1 MKQVAIGLL
10 CFAVRFAAA
19 QGARGIA
26 VFEEHCA
33 QCHAAPAPDSR
44 APNRDALRQH
54 TPESI
59 LDAMTSGAMVE
70 QARSLTVDQRRQV
83 AEFIAGRPLGA
94 SASGDASAMPNRCSA
109 TLGDHRLTAA
119 QLSGPMADPMKGPM
133 WNGWGVDLGN
143 SRFQTAAAAGLTAD
157 QVPKLK
163 LKWAFGFPNASSM
176 YGQASIAG
184 GRVYVGADTGFVYSL
199 DAKTGCVYWSFQAA
213 GGVRTA
219 PSIGPVKGGYAVY
232 FGDVKAN
239 VYAVD
244 AQTGKQIWKQR
255 TDTHPI
261 ARVTGAPALAE
272 GVLYV
277 PVASLEELAGGNPAY
292 ECCTFRGSMVAY
304 NAETGK
310 QLWKTYT
317 IPQEPKRLKKTSRGT
332 QLWGPA
338 GAAIWSAP
346 SIDLKRGLLYAA
358 TGDSYTA
365 PAVPTSDA
373 VMAFDL
379 KTGRVIWTKQ
389 VTENDAF
396 VVGNCS
402 NSSKTR
408 SETCPPDQGPD
419 FDFGNSPI
427 LRTLPNGHDIIVI
440 GQKSGI
446 GWALDPEKQGAVLW
460 QDRIGKGSAL
470 GGIEWGSAT
479 DGRLVYFANADASWG
494 PEQAGGLTAVMIQ
507 NGERVWST
515 RPPAIPCKGDRDP
528 DCIQAQSAAITV
540 IPGVVFSASSNGIM
554 RAYASGD
561 GKIIW
566 EYNAAHEYSTV
577 NGVVAK
583 GGGISGPGPAVADGM
598 LFMTSGYTALGG
610 GSPGNVL
617 LAFGLE

>member
-1 MKQVAIGLL
+1 MKRVAIGLL
-10 CFAVRFAAA
+10 LIVGRFAAA

-33 QCHAAPAPDSR
+33 QCHVAAARDSR
-44 APNRDALRQH
+44 APQRDALRER

-70 QARSLTVDQRRQV
+70 QARSLTVEQRRQV
-83 AEFIAGRPLGA
+83 AEYLAGRPLGA
-94 SASGDASAMPNRCSA
+94 AASGDASAMPNRCPTPAS
-109 TLGDHRLTAA
+109 TAP
-119 QLSGPMADPMKGPM
+119 LADPAKLPM

-143 SRFQTAAAAGLTAD
+143 SRFQPGAAAGLTAD
-157 QVPKLK
+157 QVPRLK

-176 YGQASIAG
+176 YGQPSVAG

-219 PSIGPVKGGYAVY
+219 PSIGPVKNGFALY

-244 AQTGKQIWKQR
+244 ARTGKQIWSAR
-255 TDTHPI
+255 TDPHPI

-272 GVLYV
+272 GRLYV

-292 ECCTFRGSMVAY
+292 ECCTFRGSIVAY
-304 NAETGK
+304 DAETGR
-310 QLWKTYT
+310 QIWKTYT
-317 IPQEPKRLKKTSRGT
+317 IPQEPRPIKKTSRGM

-338 GAAIWSAP
+338 GAAVWSAP
-346 SIDLKRGLLYAA
+346 SLDLKRGLLYAA
-358 TGDSYTA
+358 TGDAYTA
-365 PAVPTSDA
+365 PAAPTSDA

-379 KTGRVIWTKQ
+379 GTGRVVWTKQ
-389 VTENDAF
+389 LTENDAF
-396 VVGNCS
+396 VVGNCANTS
-402 NSSKTR
+402 QTR
-408 SETCPPDQGPD
+408 SETCPANQGPD

-427 LRTLPNGHDIIVI
+427 LRTLPNGHDVLVI

-446 GWALDPEKQGAVLW
+446 GWALNPEKQGAVLW

-479 DGRLVYFANADASWG
+479 DGRLVYFPNADASWG
-494 PEQAGGLTAVMIQ
+494 PEQAGGLAAVMIQ
-507 NGERVWST
+507 NGERVWFT
-515 RPPAIPCKGDRDP
+515 RPPPIPCKGRRDP
-528 DCIQAQSAAITV
+528 NCIQAQSAAITV

-554 RAYASGD
+554 RAYASAD

-566 EYNAAHEYSTV
+566 EYNAAHDYLTV
-577 NGVVAK
+577 NDVAAK
-583 GGGISGPGPAVADGM
+583 GGAINGPGPAVAGGM
-598 LFMTSGYTALGG
+598 LFMTSGYAALGG

-617 LAFGLE
+617 LAFGIE

>member
-1 MKQVAIGLL
+1 MKRVAILWLGIGLDL
-10 CFAVRFAAA
+10 CFGVRFAAA

-44 APNRDALRQH
+44 APNRDALRER

-59 LDAMTSGAMVE
+59 LDAMTSGAMME
-70 QARSLTVDQRRQV
+70 QARALTVEQRRQV
-83 AEFIAGRPLGA
+83 AEYIAGRPLGA
-94 SASGDASAMPNRCSA
+94 TASGDASAMPNRCP
-109 TLGDHRLTAA
+109 AA
-119 QLSGPMADPMKGPM
+119 LSDRPLADPAQSPM
-133 WNGWGVDLGN
+133 WNGWGADAGN
-143 SRFQTAAAAGLTAD
+143 SRFQTAAAAGLSAD
-157 QVPKLK
+157 QAPRLK

-176 YGQASIAG
+176 YGQPSIAG
-184 GRVYVGADTGFVYSL
+184 GRAYVGADTGFVYSL

-219 PSIGPVKGGYAVY
+219 PSIGPVKNGYAVY

-244 AQTGKQIWKQR
+244 ARTGKQIWTQR
-255 TDTHPI
+255 TDPHPI
-261 ARVTGAPALAE
+261 ARVTGAPALA
-272 GVLYV
+272 GGILYV
-277 PVASLEELAGGNPAY
+277 PVASLEELAGGNAAY

-304 NAETGK
+304 DAGTGK
-310 QLWKTYT
+310 QIWKTYT
-317 IPQEPKRLKKTSRGT
+317 IPEEPKRLKKTSRGT

-346 SIDLKRGLLYAA
+346 SIDVKRGLLYAA
-358 TGDSYTA
+358 TGDAYTA
-365 PAVPTSDA
+365 PAAPTSDA

-379 KTGRVIWTKQ
+379 KTGRVVWTKQ
-389 VTENDAF
+389 LTENDAF

-402 NSSKTR
+402 NKSKTR

-419 FDFGNSPI
+419 FDFGSSPI
-427 LRTLPNGHDIIVI
+427 LRTLPNGHDVLVI

-446 GWALDPEKQGAVLW
+446 GWALDPEKQGAVMW

-470 GGIEWGSAT
+470 GGIEWGSAS
-479 DGRLVYFANADASWG
+479 DGRLVYFANADATWG
-494 PEQAGGLTAVMIQ
+494 AEQAGGLTAVMIQ

-515 RPPAIPCKGDRDP
+515 RPPPIPCKSDRDFN
-528 DCIQAQSAAITV
+528 CIQAQSAAVTA

-554 RAYASGD
+554 RAYASANGR
-561 GKIIW
+561 IIW

-577 NGVVAK
+577 NGVPAK
-583 GGGISGPGPAVADGM
+583 GGGINGPGPVVVGGM
-598 LFMTSGYTALGG
+598 LFMTSGYAALGG

-617 LAFGLE
+617 LAFGVE

>member
-1 MKQVAIGLL
+1 MKTPAIALL
-10 CFAVRFAAA
+10 FLSMRFAPA
-19 QGARGIA
+19 QGARGIS
-26 VFEEHCA
+26 VFAEHCA
-33 QCHAAPAPDSR
+33 LCHAAPAPDSR
-44 APNRDALRQH
+44 APQLDALRQR

-59 LDAMTSGAMVE
+59 LDAMSSGAMME
-70 QARSLTVDQRRQV
+70 QAKSLSVEQRRQV
-83 AEFIAGRPLGA
+83 AEYIAGRPLGA
-94 SASGDASAMPNRCSA
+94 SASGDASVMPNHC
-109 TLGDHRLTAA
+109 AA
-119 QLSGPMADPMKGPM
+119 STFADPAKSPM

-176 YGQASIAG
+176 YGQPSIAD
-184 GRVYVGADTGFVYSL
+184 GRVFVGADTGFLYAL

-219 PSIGPVKGGYAVY
+219 PSIGPVKSGYAVY

-244 AQTGKQIWKQR
+244 AQTGKQIWTAR
-255 TDTHPI
+255 ADTHPI
-261 ARVTGAPALAE
+261 ARITGAPALAE
-272 GVLYV
+272 GRLYV

-292 ECCTFRGSMVAY
+292 ECCTFRGSMIAY
-304 NAETGK
+304 DAETGK

-338 GAAIWSAP
+338 GAAIWAAP
-346 SIDLKRGLLYAA
+346 SIDLKRGLLYVA
-358 TGDSYTA
+358 TGDAYTA
-365 PAVPTSDA
+365 PAAPTSDS

-389 VTENDAF
+389 LTENDTF
-396 VVGNCS
+396 VVGNCG

-427 LRTLPNGHDIIVI
+427 LRTLPNGHDILVA

-446 GWALDPEKQGAVLW
+446 GWALDPEKKGAVLW
-460 QDRIGKGSAL
+460 QDRVGKGSAL

-479 DGRLVYFANADASWG
+479 DGKLVYFPNSDASYG
-494 PEQAGGLTAVMIQ
+494 PEEAGGLAAVMIQ
-507 NGERVWST
+507 NGERVWFT
-515 RPPAIPCKGDRDP
+515 RPPPIPCKGARDP
-528 DCIQAQSAAITV
+528 NCIQAQSAAITV
-540 IPGVVFSASSNGIM
+540 IPGVVFSASTNGIM
-554 RAYASGD
+554 RAYASAD

-577 NGVVAK
+577 NGVAGK
-583 GGGISGPGPAVADGM
+583 GGGVNGPGPAVVGGM
-598 LFMTSGYTALGG
+598 LYMTSGYAALGG

-617 LAFGLE
+617 LAFGIDSPP

>member
-1 MKQVAIGLL
+1 MKRVAIGLL
-10 CFAVRFAAA
+10 CLGVRFAAA

-26 VFEEHCA
+26 VFEEHCSV
-33 QCHAAPAPDSR
+33 CHAAPAPDSR
-44 APNRDALRQH
+44 APNRDALRQR

-70 QARSLTVDQRRQV
+70 QAKSLTVEQRRQV
-83 AEFIAGRPLGA
+83 AEYIAGRPLGA
-94 SASGDASAMPNRCSA
+94 AASGDASAMPNRCSA
-109 TLGDHRLTAA
+109 N
-119 QLSGPMADPMKGPM
+119 QFADPMKGPM

-143 SRFQTAAAAGLTAD
+143 SRFQTAEAAGLTAD

-176 YGQASIAG
+176 YGQPSIAG

-219 PSIGPVKGGYAVY
+219 PTIGPVKNGYAVY

-244 AQTGKQIWKQR
+244 ARTGKQIWTER
-255 TDTHPI
+255 TDAHPI
-261 ARVTGAPALAE
+261 ARVTGAPALAG

-304 NAETGK
+304 DAESGR
-310 QLWKTYT
+310 QIWKTYT
-317 IPQEPKRLKKTSRGT
+317 IAEEPKRVKKTSRGT

-346 SIDLKRGLLYAA
+346 SIDMKRGLLYAA

-379 KTGRVIWTKQ
+379 KTGRVVWTKQ
-389 VTENDAF
+389 LTENDAF

-402 NSSKTR
+402 NTSKTR
-408 SETCPPDQGPD
+408 SETCPPEQGPD

-427 LRTLPNGHDIIVI
+427 LRTLPNGHDILVI

-446 GWALDPEKQGAVLW
+446 GWALDPEKQGAVMW

-494 PEQAGGLTAVMIQ
+494 PEQAGGLTAAMIQ
-507 NGERVWST
+507 NGERVWFT
-515 RPPAIPCKGDRDP
+515 RPPPIPCKGDRDP
-528 DCIQAQSAAITV
+528 GCIQAQSAAITV

-554 RAYASGD
+554 RAYASAD

-566 EYNAAHEYSTV
+566 EYNAAHEYTSV
-577 NGVVAK
+577 NGVAAK
-583 GGGISGPGPAVADGM
+583 GGGINGPGPVVAGGM
-598 LFMTSGYTALGG
+598 LFMSSGYAALGG

-617 LAFGLE
+617 LAFGIE

>member
-1 MKQVAIGLL
+1 MKAVAIGLL
-10 CFAVRFAAA
+10 CVASRFAAA

-33 QCHAAPAPDSR
+33 QCHAAPVPDSR
-44 APNRDALRQH
+44 APNRDALRER

-70 QARSLTVDQRRQV
+70 QARSLTVEQKRQV
-83 AEFIAGRPLGA
+83 AEYSAGRPLGS

-109 TLGDHRLTAA
+109 QLNAA
-119 QLSGPMADPMKGPM
+119 QFGDPMKGPM
-133 WNGWGVDLGN
+133 WNGWGVDAGN
-143 SRFQTAAAAGLTAD
+143 SRFQSAASAGLALE
-157 QVPKLK
+157 QVPRLK
-163 LKWAFGFPNASSM
+163 LKWSFGFPNASSM
-176 YGQASIAG
+176 YGQPSIAG

-199 DAKTGCVYWSFQAA
+199 DARTGCVYWSFQAA
-213 GGVRTA
+213 AGVRTA
-219 PSIGPVKGGYAVY
+219 PSIGRTKGGYAVY

-244 AQTGKQIWKQR
+244 ARTGKQIWTRR
-255 TDTHPI
+255 TDAHPI
-261 ARVTGAPALAE
+261 ARVTGAPALA
-272 GVLYV
+272 GGILYV

-304 NAETGK
+304 DAETGK
-310 QLWKTYT
+310 QIWKTYT
-317 IPQEPKRLKKTSRGT
+317 IPEEPKRLNKTSRGT

-346 SIDLKRGLLYAA
+346 SIDMKRGLLYAA
-358 TGDSYTA
+358 TGDAYTA
-365 PAVPTSDA
+365 PAAPTSDA

-379 KTGRVIWTKQ
+379 KTGRVVWTKQ
-389 VTENDAF
+389 LTKDDAF

-402 NSSKTR
+402 NRSKTR

-419 FDFGNSPI
+419 FDFGSSPI
-427 LRTLPNGHDIIVI
+427 LRTLPNGHDVLVI

-446 GWALDPEKQGAVLW
+446 GWALDPEKQGAVMW

-494 PEQAGGLTAVMIQ
+494 PDQAGGLTAVMIQ

-515 RPPAIPCKGDRDP
+515 RPPPIPCKSDRDP
-528 DCIQAQSAAITV
+528 NCIQAQSAAVTA

-554 RAYASGD
+554 RAYASAD

-566 EYNAAHEYSTV
+566 EYNAAHEYSAV
-577 NGVVAK
+577 NGVPAK
-583 GGGISGPGPAVADGM
+583 GGAINGPGPVVVDGM
-598 LFMTSGYTALGG
+598 LYMTSGYAALGG

-617 LAFGLE
+617 LAFGIE

>member
-1 MKQVAIGLL
+1 MKRIAILVLYVGVEL
-10 CFAVRFAAA
+10 CLASRFAAA

-33 QCHAAPAPDSR
+33 QCHSAPAPDSR
-44 APNRDALRQH
+44 APDRDLLRQR

-70 QARSLTVDQRRQV
+70 QARSLSVEQRRQV
-83 AEFIAGRPLGA
+83 AEYIAGRPLGA
-94 SASGDASAMPNRCSA
+94 SAAGDASAMSNRC
-109 TLGDHRLTAA
+109 AA
-119 QLSGPMADPMKGPM
+119 SSFADPTKGPT
-133 WNGWGVDLGN
+133 WNGWGGDLGN
-143 SRFQTAAAAGLTAD
+143 SRFQTAAAAGLTVD
-157 QVPKLK
+157 QAPKLK

-176 YGQASIAG
+176 YGQPSIAG

-199 DAKTGCVYWSFQAA
+199 DAETGCVYWSFQAS

-219 PSIGPVKGGYAVY
+219 PSIGPVKTGSDKSRYAVY

-244 AQTGKQIWKQR
+244 AQTGKQIWMQR
-255 TDTHPI
+255 ADAHPI

-272 GVLYV
+272 GRLYV

-304 NAETGK
+304 DAETGK
-310 QLWKTYT
+310 QIWKTYT
-317 IPQEPKRLKKTSRGT
+317 IPEEPKRLKKTSRGK

-346 SIDLKRGLLYAA
+346 SIDLKRGLVYAA
-358 TGDSYTA
+358 TGDAYTA
-365 PAVPTSDA
+365 PAAPTSDA

-379 KTGRVIWTKQ
+379 KTGRVVWSKQ
-389 VTENDAF
+389 LTENDAF

-402 NSSKTR
+402 NASKTR

-419 FDFGNSPI
+419 FDFGSSPI
-427 LRTLPNGHDIIVI
+427 LRTLPNGHDVIIV

-446 GWALDPEKQGAVLW
+446 GWALDPEKQGTVMW

-515 RPPAIPCKGDRDP
+515 RPPPIPCKSARDP
-528 DCIQAQSAAITV
+528 NCIQAQSAAVTA

-554 RAYASGD
+554 RAYASAD

-577 NGVVAK
+577 NGVAAK
-583 GGGISGPGPAVADGM
+583 GGGINGPGPVVVGGM
-598 LFMTSGYTALGG
+598 LFMTSGYAALGG

-617 LAFGLE
+617 LAFGVE

>member
-1 MKQVAIGLL
+1 MKAVVIGLL
-10 CFAVRFAAA
+10 LCVASRFAAA

-44 APNRDALRQH
+44 APNRDALRER

-59 LDAMTSGAMVE
+59 LDAMTSGAMAE
-70 QARSLTVDQRRQV
+70 QARSLSVEQKRQV
-83 AEFIAGRPLGA
+83 AEYIAGRPLGS

-109 TLGDHRLTAA
+109 QNAA
-119 QLSGPMADPMKGPM
+119 QFGDPMKGPM
-133 WNGWGVDLGN
+133 WNGWGVDAGN
-143 SRFQTAAAAGLTAD
+143 SRFQSAESAGLALE
-157 QVPKLK
+157 QVPRLK
-163 LKWAFGFPNASSM
+163 LKWSFGFPNASSM
-176 YGQASIAG
+176 YGQPSIAG

-199 DAKTGCVYWSFQAA
+199 DAKTGCVYWSFRAA

-219 PSIGPVKGGYAVY
+219 PSIGPTKGGDAVY

-244 AQTGKQIWKQR
+244 ARTGKQIWTRR
-255 TDTHPI
+255 TDAHPI
-261 ARVTGAPALAE
+261 ARVTGAPALA
-272 GVLYV
+272 GGILYV

-304 NAETGK
+304 DAETGR
-310 QLWKTYT
+310 QVWKTYT
-317 IPQEPKRLKKTSRGT
+317 IPEEPKRLKKTSRGT

-346 SIDLKRGLLYAA
+346 SIDMKRGLLYAA
-358 TGDSYTA
+358 TGDAYTA
-365 PAVPTSDA
+365 PAAPTSDA

-379 KTGRVIWTKQ
+379 NTGRVVWTKQ
-389 VTENDAF
+389 LTKDDAF

-402 NSSKTR
+402 NRSTTR

-427 LRTLPNGHDIIVI
+427 LRTLPNGHDVLVI

-446 GWALDPEKQGAVLW
+446 GWALDPEKQGAVMW
-460 QDRIGKGSAL
+460 QERIGKGSAL

-494 PEQAGGLTAVMIQ
+494 PDQAGGLTAVMIQ

-515 RPPAIPCKGDRDP
+515 RPPPIPCKSDRDP
-528 DCIQAQSAAITV
+528 NCIQPQSAAVTA

-554 RAYASGD
+554 RAYASAD

-566 EYNAAHEYSTV
+566 EYNAAHEYSAV
-577 NGVVAK
+577 NGVPAK
-583 GGGISGPGPAVADGM
+583 GGAINGPGPVIVGGM
-598 LFMTSGYTALGG
+598 LYMTSGYAALGG

-617 LAFGLE
+617 LAFGIE

>member
-1 MKQVAIGLL
+1 MKKIAIGLL
-10 CFAVRFAAA
+10 CAVVRFAAA
-19 QGARGIA
+19 QGARGIS

-33 QCHAAPAPDSR
+33 VCHAAPSPDSR
-44 APNRDALRQH
+44 VPNRDSLRQR

-59 LDAMTSGAMVE
+59 LAAMTTGAMVE
-70 QARSLTVDQRRQV
+70 QARGLTDSQRREV
-83 AEFIAGRPLGA
+83 AEYIAGRPVG
-94 SASGDASAMPNRCSA
+94 SSTSGDASAMTNRCSA
-109 TLGDHRLTAA
+109 SMSDRPLV
-119 QLSGPMADPMKGPM
+119 DPAKMPM
-133 WNGWGVDLGN
+133 WNGWGADLGN
-143 SRFQTAAAAGLTAD
+143 SRFQPYAAAGLLPNE
-157 QVPKLK
+157 VPNLK
-163 LKWAFGFPNASSM
+163 LKWAFAFPNASSM
-176 YGQASIAG
+176 YGQPSIAG

-219 PSIGPVKGGYAVY
+219 PSIGPVKNGYAVY

-244 AQTGKQIWKQR
+244 ARTGKQIWTQR

-261 ARVTGAPALAE
+261 ARVTGAPILAE
-272 GVLYV
+272 GRLYV

-292 ECCTFRGSMVAY
+292 ECCTFRGSMIAY
-304 NAETGK
+304 DGETGR
-310 QLWKTYT
+310 QIWKTYT
-317 IPQEPKRLKKTSRGT
+317 IPGEPKRTKKTSRGT

-346 SIDLKRGLLYAA
+346 SVDLKRGLIYAA
-358 TGDSYTA
+358 TGDAYTA
-365 PAVPTSDA
+365 PAAPTSDA

-379 KTGRVIWTKQ
+379 KTGRVMWTKQ
-389 VTENDAF
+389 LTENDAF

-402 NSSKTR
+402 NTSKTR

-419 FDFGNSPI
+419 FDFGSSPI
-427 LRTLPNGHDIIVI
+427 LRTLPDGRDIIVV

-446 GWALDPEKQGAVLW
+446 GWALDPEKKGAVMW

-479 DGRLVYFANADASWG
+479 DGKLVYFANADASWG
-494 PEQAGGLTAVMIQ
+494 PEQAGGLAAVMIG
-507 NGERVWST
+507 NGERVWFT

-528 DCIQAQSAAITV
+528 NCIQAQPAAVTV

-554 RAYASGD
+554 RAYSSAD

-566 EYNAAHEYSTV
+566 EYNAAHEYTTV
-577 NGVVAK
+577 NGIAGK
-583 GGGISGPGPAVADGM
+583 GGAINGPGPVVAGGM
-598 LFMTSGYTALGG
+598 LFMTSGYAALGG
-610 GSPGNVL
+610 GAPGNVL
-617 LAFGLE
+617 LAFAVE

>member
-1 MKQVAIGLL
+1 MKRVAIGLL
-10 CFAVRFAAA
+10 CLGVRFAAA

-44 APNRDALRQH
+44 APSRDLLRQR

-59 LDAMTSGAMVE
+59 LDALTSGAMVE
-70 QARSLTVDQRRQV
+70 QARSLSVEQRKQV
-83 AEFIAGRPLGA
+83 AEYIAGRPLGA

-109 TLGDHRLTAA
+109 QMSAA
-119 QLSGPMADPMKGPM
+119 PLSDPTKSPI
-133 WNGWGVDLGN
+133 WNGWGADLGN

-163 LKWAFGFPNASSM
+163 LKWVFGFPNASSM
-176 YGQASIAG
+176 YGQPSVAG

-219 PSIGPVKGGYAVY
+219 PTIGPIKSGYAVY

-244 AQTGKQIWKQR
+244 ARTGKQLWTQR
-255 TDTHPI
+255 ADAHPI
-261 ARVTGAPALAE
+261 ARVTGAPALA
-272 GVLYV
+272 GGRLYV

-292 ECCTFRGSMVAY
+292 ECCTFRGSMIAY
-304 NAETGK
+304 DAETGK
-310 QLWKTYT
+310 QIWKTYT
-317 IPQEPKRLKKTSRGT
+317 IPDEPKRLKKTTRGT

-358 TGDSYTA
+358 TGDAYTA
-365 PAVPTSDA
+365 PAAPTSDA

-389 VTENDAF
+389 LTENDAF

-402 NSSKTR
+402 NSSKSR

-419 FDFGNSPI
+419 FDFGSSPI
-427 LRTLPNGHDIIVI
+427 LRMLPNGHDIIVV

-446 GWALDPEKQGAVLW
+446 GWALDPEKQGAVIW
-460 QDRIGKGSAL
+460 QDRVGKGSAL

-479 DGRLVYFANADASWG
+479 DGRLVYLANADASWG

-507 NGERVWST
+507 NGERIWST
-515 RPPAIPCKGDRDP
+515 RPPPIPCKGDRDP
-528 DCIQAQSAAITV
+528 NCIQAQSAAVTA

-554 RAYASGD
+554 RAYASAD

-577 NGVVAK
+577 NGVAAK
-583 GGGISGPGPAVADGM
+583 GGGINGPGPVVVGGM
-598 LFMTSGYTALGG
+598 LFMTSGYAALGG

-617 LAFGLE
+617 LAFGVE

>member
-1 MKQVAIGLL
+1 MKRVVIGPMYLAVL
-10 CFAVRFAAA
+10 CLGARFAAA

-33 QCHAAPAPDSR
+33 VCHAAPAADSR
-44 APNRDALRQH
+44 APNRDALRER

-59 LDAMTSGAMVE
+59 LEAMTSGAMVE
-70 QARSLTVDQRRQV
+70 QARSLSVEQRRQV
-83 AEFIAGRPLGA
+83 AEYIAGRPLGA
-94 SASGDASAMPNRCSA
+94 SASGDASAMPNRCGAQSGERP
-109 TLGDHRLTAA
+109 LGDPT
-119 QLSGPMADPMKGPM
+119 KGPM

-143 SRFQTAAAAGLTAD
+143 SRFQPAAAAGLTAG

-176 YGQASIAG
+176 YGQPSIAG

-219 PSIGPVKGGYAVY
+219 PSIGLNKNGYAVY

-244 AQTGKQIWKQR
+244 AQTGKQIWTQR
-255 TDTHPI
+255 ADTHPI
-261 ARVTGAPALAE
+261 ARITGAPALAE

-304 NAETGK
+304 DAASGR
-310 QLWKTYT
+310 QIWKTYT

-358 TGDSYTA
+358 TGDGYTA
-365 PAVPTSDA
+365 PAAPTSDA

-379 KTGRVIWTKQ
+379 KNGRVIWSKQ
-389 VTENDAF
+389 LTENDSF

-402 NSSKTR
+402 NTSNTR

-427 LRTLPNGHDIIVI
+427 LRTLPDGHDIIVV

-446 GWALDPEKQGAVLW
+446 GWALDPAKQGTVLW

-479 DGRLVYFANADASWG
+479 DGKLVYFPNADASWG
-494 PEQAGGLTAVMIQ
+494 AEQAGGLAAVMIQ
-507 NGERVWST
+507 NGERVWFT
-515 RPPAIPCKGDRDP
+515 RPPPIPCKSARDP
-528 DCIQAQSAAITV
+528 NCIQAQSAAITV

-577 NGVVAK
+577 NGVAAK
-583 GGGISGPGPAVADGM
+583 GGGINGPGPAVAGGM
-598 LFMTSGYTALGG
+598 LFMSSGYAALGG

-617 LAFGLE
+617 LAFGIE

>member
-1 MKQVAIGLL
+1 MTRTAIGFL
-10 CFAVRFAAA
+10 CLTAPFVTSPFLGA

-33 QCHAAPAPDSR
+33 ICHASPAPDSR
-44 APNRDALRQH
+44 APNRAALRER

-59 LDAMTSGAMVE
+59 LNAMTTGAMTE
-70 QARSLTVDQRRQV
+70 QAKSLSVAQRREV
-83 AEFIAGRPLGA
+83 AEYIAGRPLGSSTTGA
-94 SASGDASAMPNRCSA
+94 ASAMPNQCPA
-109 TLGDHRLTAA
+109 TAFENPT
-119 QLSGPMADPMKGPM
+119 KGAT

-143 SRFQTAAAAGLTAD
+143 SRFQPAAAAGISAA
-157 QVPKLK
+157 QVPNLK

-176 YGQASIAG
+176 YGQPSIAG
-184 GRVYVGADTGFVYSL
+184 GRVYIGADTGFVYSL
-199 DAKTGCVYWSFQAA
+199 DAKTGCVYWSFQAS

-219 PSIGPVKGGYAVY
+219 PSIGPVKNGYAVY

-244 AQTGKQIWKQR
+244 AQTGKQIWTQHV
-255 TDTHPI
+255 DPHPI

-272 GVLYV
+272 GKLYV

-304 NAETGK
+304 DASTGK

-317 IPQEPKRLKKTSRGT
+317 IPEPPKPTKKTSRGT

-346 SIDLKRGLLYAA
+346 SIDLKRGLLYVA
-358 TGDSYTA
+358 TGDAYTA
-365 PAVPTSDA
+365 PAAPTSDA

-379 KTGRVIWTKQ
+379 KTGRVMWTKQ
-389 VTENDAF
+389 LTENDAF

-402 NSSKTR
+402 NASKSR
-408 SETCPPDQGPD
+408 SETCPPEQGPD

-427 LRTLPNGHDIIVI
+427 LRTMPNGHDVLIA

-446 GWALDPEKQGAVLW
+446 GWALDPEKKGAVMW
-460 QDRIGKGSAL
+460 QERVGKGSAL

-479 DGRLVYFANADASWG
+479 DGKLVYFPNADASYG
-494 PEQAGGLTAVMIQ
+494 PEQAGGLAAVMIQ
-507 NGERVWST
+507 NGERVWFT
-515 RPPAIPCKGDRDP
+515 RPPPIPCKGDRDP
-528 DCIQAQSAAITV
+528 ACIQAQSAAITV
-540 IPGVVFSASSNGIM
+540 IPGVVFSASSNGIL
-554 RAYASGD
+554 RAYNSAD

-566 EYNAAHEYSTV
+566 DYNAAHEYTTV
-577 NGVVAK
+577 NGVAGK
-583 GGGISGPGPAVADGM
+583 GGAINGPGPAVAGGM
-598 LFMTSGYTALGG
+598 VFMTSGYAALGG
-610 GSPGNVL
+610 GAPGNVL
-617 LAFGLE
+617 LAFGIE

>member
-1 MKQVAIGLL
+1 MRRAVVLSVGALCCVAQY
-10 CFAVRFAAA
+10 CAA

-26 VFEEHCA
+26 AFEEHCA
-33 QCHAAPAPDSR
+33 TCHASPAAGSR
-44 APNRDALRQH
+44 APNRESLRQR

-59 LDAMTSGAMVE
+59 LDAMTSGAMLE
-70 QARSLTVDQRRQV
+70 QAKSLSADQKRQV
-83 AEFIAGRPLGA
+83 AEYLAAKPLGA
-94 SASGDASAMPNRCSA
+94 SAAGEAAAMPNRCPA
-109 TLGDHRLTAA
+109 TAF
-119 QLSGPMADPMKGPM
+119 ADPTKGPS
-133 WNGWGVDLGN
+133 WNGWGVDLGL
-143 SRFQTAAAAGLTAD
+143 SRFQTAANAGLTAD

-176 YGQASIAG
+176 YGQPTIAG

-199 DAKTGCVYWSFQAA
+199 DAKAGCVYWSFQAA

-219 PSIGPVKGGYAVY
+219 VTIGPVKGGYAIY
-232 FGDVKAN
+232 FGDIKGN
-239 VYAVD
+239 VYAVN
-244 AQTGKQIWKQR
+244 AATGKQAWTQHV
-255 TDTHPI
+255 DPHPI

-272 GVLYV
+272 GRLYV

-304 NAETGK
+304 DAESGR
-310 QLWKTYT
+310 QIWKTYT
-317 IPQEPKRLKKTSRGT
+317 IAEAPKPTKKTSRGT

-346 SIDLKRGLLYAA
+346 AIDLKRGLLYAA
-358 TGDSYTA
+358 TGDAYTA
-365 PAVPTSDA
+365 PASSTSDA

-379 KTGRVIWTKQ
+379 KTGRIVWTKQ
-389 VTENDAF
+389 LTENDAF

-402 NSSKTR
+402 NASKTR

-427 LRTLPNGHDIIVI
+427 LRTLPNGHEVIVA

-446 GWALDPEKQGAVLW
+446 GWALDPEKKGAVMW
-460 QDRIGKGSAL
+460 QERVGKGSAL

-479 DGRLVYFANADASWG
+479 DGKYVYFANADASYG
-494 PEQAGGLTAVMIQ
+494 PEQAGGLAAVMIQ
-507 NGERVWST
+507 NGERVWFT
-515 RPPAIPCKGDRDP
+515 KPPPIPCKADRDP
-528 DCIQAQSAAITV
+528 NCIQAQSAAVTA

-554 RAYASGD
+554 RAYAASD

-566 EYNAAHEYSTV
+566 EYNAAHEYTTV
-577 NGVVAK
+577 NGVAGK
-583 GGGISGPGPAVADGM
+583 GGAINGPGPVVAGGM
-598 LFMTSGYTALGG
+598 LFMTSGYAALGG
-610 GSPGNVL
+610 GAPGNVV

>member
-1 MKQVAIGLL
+1 MKRTTILVLGVALEL
-10 CFAVRFAAA
+10 CLGARFAAA

-33 QCHAAPAPDSR
+33 QCHAAPAADSR
-44 APNRDALRQH
+44 APNRDLLRQR

-70 QARSLTVDQRRQV
+70 QARNLSVEQRRQV
-83 AEFIAGRPLGA
+83 AEYIAGRPLGA
-94 SASGDASAMPNRCSA
+94 SAAGDASAMPNHCA
-109 TLGDHRLTAA
+109 TN
-119 QLSGPMADPMKGPM
+119 SFADPTKGPT
-133 WNGWGVDLGN
+133 WNGWGADPGN
-143 SRFQTAAAAGLTAD
+143 SRFQSAAAAGLTLD
-157 QVPKLK
+157 QAPKLK

-176 YGQASIAG
+176 YGQPSIAG

-199 DAKTGCVYWSFQAA
+199 DAKTGCVYWSFQAS

-219 PSIGPVKGGYAVY
+219 PTIGVVKNGYAVY

-244 AQTGKQIWKQR
+244 AHTGKQIWTQR
-255 TDTHPI
+255 ADAHPI
-261 ARVTGAPALAE
+261 ARVTGAPALVN
-272 GVLYV
+272 GILYV

-304 NAETGK
+304 DAETGK
-310 QLWKTYT
+310 QIWKTYT
-317 IPQEPKRLKKTSRGT
+317 IPEEPKRLKKTSRGT

-346 SIDLKRGLLYAA
+346 SVDLKRGLIYAA
-358 TGDSYTA
+358 TGDAYTA
-365 PAVPTSDA
+365 PAAPTSDT

-379 KTGRVIWTKQ
+379 KTGRVVWTKQ
-389 VTENDAF
+389 LTENDAF

-402 NSSKTR
+402 NASKTR

-419 FDFGNSPI
+419 FDFGSSPI
-427 LRTLPNGHDIIVI
+427 LRTLPNGHDIIVV

-446 GWALDPEKQGAVLW
+446 GWALDPEKQGGVMW

-515 RPPAIPCKGDRDP
+515 RPPPIPCKGDRDFN
-528 DCIQAQSAAITV
+528 CIQAQSAAVTA

-554 RAYASGD
+554 RAYASAD

-577 NGVVAK
+577 NGVAGK
-583 GGGISGPGPAVADGM
+583 GGGINGPGPVVVGGM
-598 LFMTSGYTALGG
+598 LFMTSGYAALGG

-617 LAFGLE
+617 LAFGVE